1 MERKYIT
8 HEMRQEIEERIQKGQ
23 TVMEI
28 AYNMKMSQ
36 AAIYAELKRGAGING
51 EYSAARAQ
59 KTYEANI
66 KRRGNRTPRK
76 EQPA

>member
-8 HEMRQEIEERIQKGQ
+8 YEMRQEIEERIRKGQ
-23 TVMEI
+23 AVMEI
-28 AYNMKMSQ
+28 AYNLKLSQ
-36 AAIYAELKRGAGING
+36 AAIYTELKRGMGIDG
-51 EYSAARAQ
+51 DYSAARAQ
-59 KTYEANI
+59 TTYEANI